1 VAHTKK
7 KEIISKGKEQL
18 RKQFR
23 LQQRT
28 ELNAATTVLQWLEST
43 IKPLIPEKIYW
54 QCQVALI
61 EAFTNIV
68 RHAHQ
73 NLPSSTP
80 IEIQINLYDN
90 YLEMYIWDH
99 GEPFDLF
106 RYLQSLNPKQC
117 QSLDKE
123 EGRGLYLIDQLMDEL
138 EQQRLTQGRNCL
150 VMRKLLE
157 V

>member
-1 VAHTKK
+1 MAHTKK
-7 KEIISKGKEQL
+7 KTITSRGKEQL
-18 RKQFR
+18 YRQFR

-28 ELNAATTVLQWLEST
+28 DLNGATTVLQWLESNL
-43 IKPLIPEKIYW
+43 KPLIPEKIYW

-68 RHAHQ
+68 RHAHH
-73 NLPSSTP
+73 NLPPSTP
-80 IEIQINLYDN
+80 IEIQINLYHN
-90 YLEMYIWDH
+90 YLEMSIWDQ

-106 RYLQSLNPKQC
+106 EYLQSLNPKQC

-138 EQQRLTQGRNCL
+138 EQERLTQGRNCL
-150 VMRKLLE
+150 RMRKLLE

>member
-1 VAHTKK
+1 MAHTKK
-7 KEIISKGKEQL
+7 KDIIFKGKEQL
-18 RKQFR
+18 QKQFR

-28 ELNAATTVLQWLEST
+28 DLTAATTVLQWLELT
-43 IKPLIPEKIYW
+43 LKPLIPEKIYW

-73 NLPSSTP
+73 HLPPSTP
-80 IEIQINLYDN
+80 IEMQINLYQN

-99 GEPFDLF
+99 GDPFDLF
-106 RYLQSLNPKQC
+106 EYLQSINPKQC

-138 EQQRLTQGRNCL
+138 EQKRVTQERNCL
-150 VMRKLLE
+150 VMRKLLD